1 MFAYIFQLIQINDER
16 HLEIK
21 RISLVRLATNM
32 KGYRALKEGNFQKSL
47 KLVGWGLFQ
56 CTKSVEKVSRLIEVD
71 QDRYFWEKGVFLVKL
86 APETDFLA
94 PLKETEFPKIIE
106 TCWEGSVLI
115 HKAS

>member
-1 MFAYIFQLIQINDER
+1 M
-16 HLEIK
+16 
-21 RISLVRLATNM
+21 
-32 KGYRALKEGNFQKSL
+32 
-47 KLVGWGLFQ
+47 
-56 CTKSVEKVSRLIEVD
+56 VSARLIEVD

-106 TCWEGSVLI
+106 KCWEGSVLI

>member
-1 MFAYIFQLIQINDER
+1 MFELIQINHER
-16 HLEIK
+16 HLEIN